1 MTRERAADLLSEV
14 MVLDDPEMAEAHRV
28 AISALRQQETVTNR
42 NGLNEPLTLGEL
54 RSAYKFGCPVW
65 LVGMEDG
72 DGWVFIHHV
81 DSCSVRYARIGT
93 SEEWCFRT
101 KSYGV
106 RVWAY
111 RQKPEEGY
119 MTNGNMIRSMSD
131 EELADF
137 LNQWGTSTRAWQK
150 DPGETLYWLQQTAGE
165 EDKHEP

>member
-1 MTRERAADLLSEV
+1 MTREEAAAILKRSVEELNDVMAGVTMSEGPKAAIQRQIDAYSMAVDALLEKVEV
-14 MVLDDPEMAEAHRV
+14 PDIHVGK
-28 AISALRQQETVTNR
+28 NK
-42 NGLNEPLTLGEL
+42 PLTLDEL

-111 RQKPEEGY
+111 RQKPEEE
-119 MTNGNMIRSMSD
+119 SH
-131 EELADF
+131 
-137 LNQWGTSTRAWQK
+137 Q
-150 DPGETLYWLQQTAGE
+150 
-165 EDKHEP
+165 

>member
-1 MTRERAADLLSEV
+1 MTREEAIEYWEQFNAEIDGLYDACSDADRD
-14 MVLDDPEMAEAHRV
+14 VLVKQREIVEYT
-28 AISALRQQETVTNR
+28 ISALRQQERFDETNKA
-42 NGLNEPLTLGEL
+42 LTLDEL

-111 RQKPEEGY
+111 RQKPEEE
-119 MTNGNMIRSMSD
+119 SH
-131 EELADF
+131 
-137 LNQWGTSTRAWQK
+137 Q
-150 DPGETLYWLQQTAGE
+150 
-165 EDKHEP
+165 